1 MIDWVT
7 DTIAVSEYP
16 SSKTDLNQFDAI
28 LNLDRFTPYHHQEVE
43 HVHIPIIDGP
53 GNEPQEIVAV
63 LERMDGL
70 LRKGR
75 VLVHCA
81 AGVSRSPFIIALYL
95 AWKQPLTF
103 DEAME
108 IVARQR
114 SRPLNVDDGLLA
126 LSGEILGRIETA
138 GAAS

>member
-1 MIDWVT
+1 MITSQAIETAALVP
-7 DTIAVSEYP
+7 AQAMELAELPFRKHVL
-16 SSKTDLNQFDAI
+16 DLD
-28 LNLDRFTPYHHQEVE
+28 DFTP
-43 HVHIPIIDGP
+43 P
-53 GNEPQEIVAV
+53 EIVAV